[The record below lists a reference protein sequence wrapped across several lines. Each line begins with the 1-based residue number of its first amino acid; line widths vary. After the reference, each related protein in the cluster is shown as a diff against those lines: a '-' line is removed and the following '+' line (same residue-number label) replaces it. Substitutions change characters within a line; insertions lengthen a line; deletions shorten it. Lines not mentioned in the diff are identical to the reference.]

1 MVFTKYCKPVICIE
15 RGLTFLKLTHR
26 GTYINY
32 TPAVVPNPVTFCLNL
47 VTSMEQTNGYLY
59 RQSEKPLIMKIK
71 KNIALSD
78 TGFVFNPSTGDS
90 FSVNPIGLE
99 ILRKLKENEPF
110 DKIKEHIL
118 TTYSTDSDTV
128 EKDFYD
134 FTKML
139 EQLQLTESDA
149 R

>member
-1 MVFTKYCKPVICIE
+1 MHC
-15 RGLTFLKLTHR
+15 GA
-26 GTYINY
+26 YISY
-32 TPAVVPNPVTFCLNL
+32 TPTVVPNPVTFCQNI
-47 VTSMEQTNGYLY
+47 VTSMEQTKGYLY

-99 ILRKLKENEPF
+99 ILRKLKENEQF